1 MSRYLLITPETG
13 FARRLGAAAA
23 GELAGDI
30 HHWQEP
36 VFPRDPDVLFAG
48 QKNGNRPEVV
58 ILGPGTPMEESLAL
72 ASALDRSHPDV
83 SVLLV
88 HPGGQDMALAAMRA
102 GIRDVLDPGA
112 DDTDLSALLYRAVRS
127 AADRRSA
134 FAPVP
139 GTADTGRK
147 GRVISVLSPK
157 GGAGKTTVAT
167 NLAIGLAASAPHATV
182 LVDLDLQFGDV
193 ANALQIAPEQSLAEA
208 VRGAATRDTMVLKSY
223 LSPHPTG
230 LYALCA
236 PDSPAAEAQ
245 ITAAS
250 ITHLIDQLASQYQ
263 YVVIDTG
270 AGLSDHTLAALDKS
284 TDYVFVAGMDVPSI
298 RGLRKEQDILKEL
311 GMVPATRHIILN
323 SADPRDGLSMHDVET
338 TLGHKA
344 DIVIPFSRA
353 ARLSTNQGTPLLQSN
368 KKDRATR
375 ELRHLVSRF
384 SPAPVPKPKRLSKAR
399 HRRGTT

>member
-1 MSRYLLITPETG
+1 MSRYLLVTPDAG
-13 FARRLGAAAA
+13 FARRLDAAAA

-30 HHWQEP
+30 HHWNEP
-36 VFPRDPDVLFAG
+36 VFPRDPGVLFAG
-48 QKNGNRPEVV
+48 QPNGIRPEVV
-58 ILGPGTPMEESLAL
+58 ILGPDVPEEESLTL
-72 ASALDRSHPDV
+72 AAALDRSHPEV

-88 HPGGQDMALAAMRA
+88 HPAGQDMALEAMRA
-102 GIRDVLDPGA
+102 GIRDVLDPRA
-112 DDTDLSALLYRAVRS
+112 DDTDVTALLHRAVRS

-134 FAPVP
+134 FTPQP
-139 GTADTGRK
+139 GAADTGVQ

-193 ANALQIAPEQSLAEA
+193 ANALQIAPEQTLAEA
-208 VRGAATRDTMVLKSY
+208 VRGAATRDIMVLKSY

-236 PDSPAAEAQ
+236 PESPAAEAQ
-245 ITAAS
+245 IRAS
-250 ITHLIDQLASQYQ
+250 DITHLLDQLASQYR
-263 YVVIDTG
+263 YVVLDTS

-298 RGLRKEQDILKEL
+298 RGLRKELDILKEL

-323 SADPRDGLSMHDVET
+323 SADPRDGLSTRDVET

-353 ARLSTNQGTPLLQSN
+353 ARLATNKGTPLLESN
-368 KKDRATR
+368 RKERASR
-375 ELRHLVSRF
+375 ELRGLVNRF
-384 SPAPVPKPKRLSKAR
+384 TPAPVPKRKRLSKAR
-399 HRRGTT
+399 HRRGMP

>member
-1 MSRYLLITPETG
+1 MSRYLLITSDTD
-13 FARRLGAAAA
+13 FARRLDAAAT
-23 GELAGDI
+23 GELAGEI
-30 HHWQEP
+30 HHWNDP
-36 VFPRDPDVLFAG
+36 VFPRQPEVLFAG
-48 QKNGNRPEVV
+48 QRNTSRPEVV
-58 ILGPGTPMEESLAL
+58 ILGPGTAMEESLSL
-72 ASALDRSHPDV
+72 ASALDRSHPEV

-88 HPGGQDMALAAMRA
+88 HPGGADIVLAAMRA

-112 DDTDLSALLYRAVRS
+112 EATDVTALLHRAVRS

-134 FAPVP
+134 FTALP
-139 GTADTGRK
+139 GTADPGVK

-167 NLAIGLAASAPHATV
+167 NLAVGLAASAPHATV

-193 ANALQIAPEQSLAEA
+193 ANAMQIAPEQSVAEA
-208 VRGAATRDTMVLKSY
+208 VSGAATQDTMVLKSY

-230 LYALCA
+230 VYVLCA

-245 ITAAS
+245 ITAAN
-250 ITHLIDQLASQYQ
+250 IGHLLDQLASQYS

-298 RGLRKEQDILKEL
+298 RGLRRELDVLKEL
-311 GMVPATRHIILN
+311 GMVPPSRHVVLN
-323 SADPRDGLSMHDVET
+323 GADPRDGLSMPDVET

-353 ARLSTNQGTPLLQSN
+353 ARLATNQGTPLLQGTP
-368 KKDRATR
+368 KDRATK
-375 ELRHLVSRF
+375 ELRRLVERF
-384 SPAPVPKPKRLSKAR
+384 IPAPAPKRKRLSKAR
-399 HRRGTT
+399 HRRGMP